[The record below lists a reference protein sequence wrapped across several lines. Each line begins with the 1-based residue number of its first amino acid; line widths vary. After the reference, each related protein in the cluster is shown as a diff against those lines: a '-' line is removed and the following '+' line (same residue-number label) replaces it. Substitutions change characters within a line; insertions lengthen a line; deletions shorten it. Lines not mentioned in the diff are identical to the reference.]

1 MKSGAY
7 LPNCRRLVTLSLSMQ
22 LELGAENSSG
32 NGARDEREEAGKKD
46 AELGMKSSRK
56 TRKQRQ
62 KRERERERDVRVWRR
77 REKKG

>member
-1 MKSGAY
+1 M
-7 LPNCRRLVTLSLSMQ
+7 TLSLSMQ

-62 KRERERERDVRVWRR
+62 KREREREM
-77 REKKG
+77 